1 MKLKIA
7 LVGNPNSGKTTLFN
21 SLTGNNQHIGN
32 WPGVTVEKKEGYLR
46 TNKDITIIDLP
57 GIYSLSPYSLEE
69 VISRDYILKEK
80 PDVIIN
86 IIDGSNLERN
96 LYLTTQLIETGV
108 PIVIAINMMDVIAKN
123 KDVIKSAL
131 IGKMFNLPVIEITA
145 LKSQGNDDLIN
156 AALDLVRSGYGYR
169 PILWYSE
176 TIETIITEISSTI
189 KEFVPKEKLRW
200 YAIKIFEKDERVL
213 EEIKINPE
221 TKVQFMTKIEA
232 LEKSED
238 DDSEALIAK
247 ERYGFINRFIA
258 KVYLK
263 NKIKNSSISYKIDK
277 VLTNK
282 YLGLPIFV
290 LIIFLVY
297 YLSISTVGGLL
308 TDFVNDTI
316 FGANGL
322 PALVT
327 AWLSSINVWPWLIG
341 VIVDG
346 IIGGVGA
353 VLGFLPQMFVLFL
366 LLGILEE
373 SGYMARIA
381 FILDKIFR
389 RFGLSGKA
397 FFPMLMSTG
406 CGVPG
411 IMAARTIEEENNRKV
426 MIMTTTFMPCGAKLP
441 IIALIAGAMFR
452 GSSIQWLIAPSA
464 YLLGI
469 GMIIISS
476 IILKKFKGFAGK
488 AAPFIMELP
497 DYHVPTIK
505 SLAFLVFHKLKSFV
519 KKAGTIILL
528 ASVIVWFLSS
538 FSWSFSLVENAD
550 QSILASI
557 GKIFAFIF
565 SPLGWGDWKAT
576 VATVT
581 GLIAKENVVSTFG
594 VLYGFAEVTENGAE
608 IWTLLSADFTALSS
622 YSFLVF
628 NLICAPCIAA
638 IATIKREMGNKKWTW
653 LAIGFQTLLAYIISL
668 IIFQIGMLIN
678 GVFTF
683 WSIIGI
689 ISLLTLIVLLFR
701 PNPYR
706 INPKILK
713 PEILKF
719 QAFLL
724 LFDYLFVLVIF
735 IGKCFFQFGM
745 SLWFIINSTLQFL
758 R

>member
-123 KDVIKSAL
+123 KDVIKSDL

-156 AALDLVRSGYGYR
+156 AALDLVKSGYGYR

-176 TIETIITEISSTI
+176 AIETIITEISSSI
-189 KEFVPKEKLRW
+189 KDLVAKEKLRW

-221 TKVQFMTKIEA
+221 TQAQFMAKIET

-263 NKIKNSSISYKIDK
+263 NKIKTSSISYKIDK

-327 AWLSSINVWPWLIG
+327 SWLSSINAWPWLIG

-497 DYHVPTIK
+497 DYHVPTVK
-505 SLAFLVFHKLKSFV
+505 GLAFLVYHKLKSFV

-538 FSWSFSLVENAD
+538 FSWSFSLVENTN
-550 QSILASI
+550 QSILAGI

-576 VATVT
+576 VATFT

-608 IWTLLSADFTALSS
+608 IWTLLSTDFTALSS

-653 LAIGFQTLLAYIISL
+653 FAIGFQTLLAYVISL
-668 IIFQIGMLIN
+668 IIFQIGMLFN

-689 ISLLTLIVLLFR
+689 ISLLTLFILLFR

-706 INPKILK
+706 IDTKNIK
-713 PEILKF
+713 
-719 QAFLL
+719 A
-724 LFDYLFVLVIF
+724 
-735 IGKCFFQFGM
+735 
-745 SLWFIINSTLQFL
+745 
-758 R
+758 

>member
-1 MKLKIA
+1 MKIA

-32 WPGVTVEKKEGYLR
+32 WPGVTVEKKEGILR
-46 TNKDITIIDLP
+46 SNKDITIIDLP

-69 VISRDYILKEK
+69 VISRDYILKEN

-86 IIDGSNLERN
+86 IVDGSNLERN
-96 LYLTTQLIETGV
+96 LYLTTQIIETGV
-108 PIVIAINMMDVIAKN
+108 PVVIAINMMDVIAKN
-123 KDVIKSAL
+123 KDVIKSETISKIL
-131 IGKMFNLPVIEITA
+131 NLPVVEITA
-145 LKSQGNDDLIN
+145 LKKEGSEKLIEAAIDLKN
-156 AALDLVRSGYGYR
+156 KQYNYR
-169 PILWYSE
+169 PVVWYSKE
-176 TIETIITEISSTI
+176 IETIISEIQELI
-189 KEFVPKEKLRW
+189 KEKIAPDKSRF
-200 YAIKIFEKDERVL
+200 YAIKIFEKDEKVL
-213 EEIKINPE
+213 DEIEIDQEQLKLI
-221 TKVQFMTKIEA
+221 MSKIEE

-238 DDSEALIAK
+238 DDSEALITR
-247 ERYGFINRFIA
+247 ERYSFINRFIP

-263 NKIKNSSISYKIDK
+263 NKIQSQSLSHKIDK

-290 LIIFLVY
+290 VIIFLVY
-297 YLSISTVGGLL
+297 YLSISTVGGFL

-316 FGANGL
+316 FGENGL
-322 PALVT
+322 PGIVSGFLE
-327 AWLSSINVWPWLIG
+327 SINAWPWLIG
-341 VIVDG
+341 VLVDG

-411 IMAARTIEEENNRKV
+411 VMAARTIEEENNRKV

-469 GMIIISS
+469 GMIVISS

-488 AAPFIMELP
+488 SAPFIMELP
-497 DYHVPTIK
+497 DYHLPSAK
-505 SLAFLVFHKLKSFV
+505 GLAFHVYHKLKSFV
-519 KKAGTIILL
+519 KKAGTVILL
-528 ASVIVWFLSS
+528 AAVVIWFLSN
-538 FSWSFSLVENAD
+538 FTWNMTLTQNAD
-550 QSILASI
+550 QSILSSI
-557 GKIFAFIF
+557 GKLIDIIFV
-565 SPLGWGDWKAT
+565 PLGWGNWKAT
-576 VATVT
+576 VATFT

-594 VLYGFAEVTENGAE
+594 VLYGFAEVAESGSE
-608 IWTLLSADFTALSS
+608 IWTLLAVDFTPLAS

-628 NLICAPCIAA
+628 NLICAPCVAA
-638 IATIKREMGNKKWTW
+638 MATIKREMGNRKWTW
-653 LAIGFQTLLAYIISL
+653 IAIGFQTLMAYSLAL
-668 IIFQIGMLIN
+668 IIYQVGMIFN
-678 GVFTF
+678 GVFNF
-683 WSIIGI
+683 GSIVGI
-689 ISLLTLIVLLFR
+689 VFLITLLYLIFR
-701 PNPYR
+701 PNR
-706 INPKILK
+706 HLPKINK
-713 PEILKF
+713 
-719 QAFLL
+719 A
-724 LFDYLFVLVIF
+724 
-735 IGKCFFQFGM
+735 
-745 SLWFIINSTLQFL
+745 
-758 R
+758 

>member
-1 MKLKIA
+1 MKIA

-32 WPGVTVEKKEGYLR
+32 WPGVTVEKKEGILKS
-46 TNKDITIIDLP
+46 NKDITIIDLP

-69 VISRDYILKEK
+69 VISRDYILKEN

-86 IIDGSNLERN
+86 IVDGSNLERN
-96 LYLTTQLIETGV
+96 LYLTTQIIETGV
-108 PIVIAINMMDVIAKN
+108 PVVIAINMMDVIAKN
-123 KDVIKSAL
+123 KDVIKSETISKIL
-131 IGKMFNLPVIEITA
+131 NLPVVEITA
-145 LKSQGNDDLIN
+145 LKKEGSEKLIE
-156 AALDLVRSGYGYR
+156 AAIDFKNKQYNYR
-169 PILWYSE
+169 PVVWYSKE
-176 TIETIITEISSTI
+176 IETIISEIQELI
-189 KEFVPKEKLRW
+189 KEKIAPDKSRF
-200 YAIKIFEKDERVL
+200 YAIKIFEKDEKVL
-213 EEIKINPE
+213 DEIDIDQKQLKLIMLKIAE
-221 TKVQFMTKIEA
+221 I
-232 LEKSED
+232 EKSED
-238 DDSEALIAK
+238 DDSEALITR
-247 ERYGFINRFIA
+247 ERYGFINRFIP

-263 NKIKNSSISYKIDK
+263 NKIQSQSLSHKIDK

-290 LIIFLVY
+290 VIIFLVY
-297 YLSISTVGGLL
+297 YLSISTVGGFL

-322 PALVT
+322 PGIVSGFLE
-327 AWLSSINVWPWLIG
+327 SINAWPWLIG
-341 VIVDG
+341 VLVDG

-411 IMAARTIEEENNRKV
+411 VMAARTIEEENNRKV

-469 GMIIISS
+469 GMIVISS

-488 AAPFIMELP
+488 SAPFIMELP
-497 DYHVPTIK
+497 DYHLPSAK
-505 SLAFLVFHKLKSFV
+505 GLAFHVYHKLKSFV
-519 KKAGTIILL
+519 KKAGTVILL
-528 ASVIVWFLSS
+528 AAVVIWFLSN
-538 FSWSFSLVENAD
+538 FTWNMTMTQNAD
-550 QSILASI
+550 QSILSSI
-557 GKIFAFIF
+557 GKIIDIIF
-565 SPLGWGDWKAT
+565 VPLGWGNWKAT
-576 VATVT
+576 VATFT

-594 VLYGFAEVTENGAE
+594 VLYGFAEVAESGSE
-608 IWTLLSADFTALSS
+608 IWTLLAVDFTPLAS

-628 NLICAPCIAA
+628 NLICAPCVAA
-638 IATIKREMGNKKWTW
+638 MATIKREMGNRKWTW
-653 LAIGFQTLLAYIISL
+653 IAIGFQTLMAYSLAL
-668 IIFQIGMLIN
+668 IIYQVGMIFN
-678 GVFTF
+678 GVFNF
-683 WSIIGI
+683 GSIVGI
-689 ISLLTLIVLLFR
+689 VFLITLLYLIFR
-701 PNPYR
+701 PNRYL
-706 INPKILK
+706 PKINK
-713 PEILKF
+713 
-719 QAFLL
+719 A
-724 LFDYLFVLVIF
+724 
-735 IGKCFFQFGM
+735 
-745 SLWFIINSTLQFL
+745 
-758 R
+758 

>member
-32 WPGVTVEKKEGYLR
+32 WPGVTVEKKEGLLKN
-46 TNKDITIIDLP
+46 NKEITIIDLP

-80 PDVIIN
+80 PDAIIN
-86 IIDGSNLERN
+86 IVDGSNLERN
-96 LYLTTQLIETGV
+96 LYLSTQVIETGV
-108 PIVIAINMMDVIAKN
+108 PVVMAINMMDVIAKN
-123 KDVIKSAL
+123 KDVIKSEV
-131 IGKMFNLPVIEITA
+131 ISKMLNLPVVEITA
-145 LKSQGNDDLIN
+145 LKSQGSEL
-156 AALDLVRSGYGYR
+156 LMSEVLRLVDSNFKYR
-169 PILWYSE
+169 PVVWYSQN
-176 TIETIITEISSTI
+176 IEAIITSIQNEI
-189 KEFVPKEKLRW
+189 KGKVEEEKSRW
-200 YAIKIFEKDERVL
+200 FAVKIFEKDEKVL
-213 EEIKINPE
+213 EEIAIQPE
-221 TKVQFMTKIEA
+221 KLELIMANIRVIEQA
-232 LEKSED
+232 ED
-238 DDSEALIAK
+238 DDSEALITR
-247 ERYGFINRFIA
+247 ERYSFINRFIQ
-258 KVYLK
+258 KVYFK
-263 NKIKNSSISYKIDK
+263 NKIKRQTFSHKIDK

-290 LIIFLVY
+290 GIIFLIY
-297 YLSISTVGGLL
+297 YLSISTVGGIM
-308 TDFVNDTI
+308 TDFVNDTV
-316 FGANGL
+316 FGENGL
-322 PALVT
+322 PALVGG
-327 AWLSSINVWPWLIG
+327 LLDSINTWDWLRG
-341 VIVDG
+341 VIVEG

-366 LLGILEE
+366 LLGVLEE

-381 FILDKIFR
+381 FILDRIFR

-469 GMIIISS
+469 GMIIMSS
-476 IILKKFKGFAGK
+476 IILKKFKTFAGK
-488 AAPFIMELP
+488 SAPFIMELP
-497 DYHVPTIK
+497 DYHLPSAK
-505 SLAFLVFHKLKSFV
+505 GLAFHVYHKLRAFV

-528 ASVIVWFLSS
+528 ASVIVWFLSN
-538 FSWSFSLVENAD
+538 FSWSMQLAENPD

-565 SPLGWGDWKAT
+565 NPLGWGNWKAT

-594 VLYGFAEVTENGAE
+594 VLYGFADIAESGAE
-608 IWTLLSADFTALSS
+608 IWTLLAVDFTPLSS

-638 IATIKREMGNKKWTW
+638 MATIRREMGNRKWTW
-653 LAIGFQTLLAYIISL
+653 IAIGFQTILAYVIAL
-668 IIFQIGMLIN
+668 IIYQIGLLFT

-683 WSIIGI
+683 WSAVG
-689 ISLLTLIVLLFR
+689 IVLLLVLLFLIFR
-701 PNPYR
+701 PNRYF
-706 INPKILK
+706 NENKK
-713 PEILKF
+713 TK
-719 QAFLL
+719 A
-724 LFDYLFVLVIF
+724 
-735 IGKCFFQFGM
+735 
-745 SLWFIINSTLQFL
+745 
-758 R
+758 

>member
-1 MKLKIA
+1 MKIA

-32 WPGVTVEKKEGYLR
+32 WPGVTVEKKEGILR
-46 TNKDITIIDLP
+46 SNKDITIIDLP

-69 VISRDYILKEK
+69 VISRDYILKEN

-86 IIDGSNLERN
+86 IVDGSNLERN
-96 LYLTTQLIETGV
+96 LYLTTQIIETGV
-108 PIVIAINMMDVIAKN
+108 PVVIAINMMDVIAKN
-123 KDVIKSAL
+123 KDVIKSETISKIL
-131 IGKMFNLPVIEITA
+131 NLPVVEITA
-145 LKSQGNDDLIN
+145 LKKEGSEKLIE
-156 AALDLVRSGYGYR
+156 AAIELKNKQYNYR
-169 PILWYSE
+169 PVVWYSKE
-176 TIETIITEISSTI
+176 IETIISKIQELI
-189 KEFVPKEKLRW
+189 KEKIAPDKSRF
-200 YAIKIFEKDERVL
+200 YAIKIFEKDEKVL
-213 EEIKINPE
+213 DEIEIDQEQLKLI
-221 TKVQFMTKIEA
+221 MLKIEE

-238 DDSEALIAK
+238 DDSEALITR
-247 ERYGFINRFIA
+247 ERYGFINRFIP

-263 NKIKNSSISYKIDK
+263 NKIQSQSLSHKIDK

-290 LIIFLVY
+290 VIIFLVY
-297 YLSISTVGGLL
+297 YLSISTVGGFL

-316 FGANGL
+316 FGENGL
-322 PALVT
+322 PGIVSGFLE
-327 AWLSSINVWPWLIG
+327 SINAWPWLIG
-341 VIVDG
+341 VLVDG

-411 IMAARTIEEENNRKV
+411 VMAARTIEEENNRKV

-469 GMIIISS
+469 GMIVISS

-488 AAPFIMELP
+488 SAPFIMELP
-497 DYHVPTIK
+497 DYHLPSAK
-505 SLAFLVFHKLKSFV
+505 GLAFHVYHKLKSFV
-519 KKAGTIILL
+519 KKAGTVILL
-528 ASVIVWFLSS
+528 AAVVIWFLSN
-538 FSWSFSLVENAD
+538 FTWNMTMTQNAD
-550 QSILASI
+550 QSILSSI
-557 GKIFAFIF
+557 GKIIDIIF
-565 SPLGWGDWKAT
+565 VPLGWGNWKAT
-576 VATVT
+576 VATFT

-594 VLYGFAEVTENGAE
+594 VLYGFAEVAESGSE
-608 IWTLLSADFTALSS
+608 IWTLLAVDFTPLAS

-628 NLICAPCIAA
+628 NLICAPCVAA
-638 IATIKREMGNKKWTW
+638 MATIKREMGNRKWTW
-653 LAIGFQTLLAYIISL
+653 IAIGFQTLMAYSLAL
-668 IIFQIGMLIN
+668 IIYQVGMIFN
-678 GVFTF
+678 GVFNF
-683 WSIIGI
+683 GSIVGI
-689 ISLLTLIVLLFR
+689 VFLITLLYLIFR
-701 PNPYR
+701 PNR
-706 INPKILK
+706 HLPKINK
-713 PEILKF
+713 
-719 QAFLL
+719 A
-724 LFDYLFVLVIF
+724 
-735 IGKCFFQFGM
+735 
-745 SLWFIINSTLQFL
+745 
-758 R
+758 

>member
-1 MKLKIA
+1 MKIA

-32 WPGVTVEKKEGYLR
+32 WPGVTVEKKEGILKS
-46 TNKDITIIDLP
+46 NKDITIIDLP

-69 VISRDYILKEK
+69 VISRDYILKEN

-86 IIDGSNLERN
+86 IVDGSNLERN
-96 LYLTTQLIETGV
+96 LYLTTQIIETGV
-108 PIVIAINMMDVIAKN
+108 PVVIAINMMDVIAKN
-123 KDVIKSAL
+123 KDVIKSETISKIL
-131 IGKMFNLPVIEITA
+131 NLPVVEITA
-145 LKSQGNDDLIN
+145 LKKEGSEKLIEAAIDLKN
-156 AALDLVRSGYGYR
+156 KQYNYR
-169 PILWYSE
+169 PVVWYSKE
-176 TIETIITEISSTI
+176 IETIISEIQELI
-189 KEFVPKEKLRW
+189 KEKITPDKSRF
-200 YAIKIFEKDERVL
+200 YAIKIFEKDEKVL
-213 EEIKINPE
+213 DEIEIDQEQLKLI
-221 TKVQFMTKIEA
+221 MLKIEE

-238 DDSEALIAK
+238 DDSEALITR
-247 ERYGFINRFIA
+247 ERYSFINRFIP

-263 NKIKNSSISYKIDK
+263 NKIQSQSLSHKIDK

-290 LIIFLVY
+290 VIIFLVY
-297 YLSISTVGGLL
+297 YLSISTVGGFL

-316 FGANGL
+316 FGENGL
-322 PALVT
+322 PGIVSGFLE
-327 AWLSSINVWPWLIG
+327 SINAWPWLIG
-341 VIVDG
+341 VLVDG

-411 IMAARTIEEENNRKV
+411 VMAARTIEEENNRKV

-469 GMIIISS
+469 GMIVISS

-488 AAPFIMELP
+488 SAPFIMELP
-497 DYHVPTIK
+497 DYHLPSAK
-505 SLAFLVFHKLKSFV
+505 GLAFHVYHKLKSFV
-519 KKAGTIILL
+519 KKAGTVILL
-528 ASVIVWFLSS
+528 AAVVIWFLSN
-538 FSWSFSLVENAD
+538 FTWNMTMTQNAD
-550 QSILASI
+550 QSILSSI
-557 GKIFAFIF
+557 GKIIDIIF
-565 SPLGWGDWKAT
+565 VPLGWGNWKAT
-576 VATVT
+576 VATFT

-594 VLYGFAEVTENGAE
+594 VLYGFAEVAESGSE
-608 IWTLLSADFTALSS
+608 IWTLLAVDFTPLAS

-628 NLICAPCIAA
+628 NLICAPCVAA
-638 IATIKREMGNKKWTW
+638 MATIKREMGNRKWTW
-653 LAIGFQTLLAYIISL
+653 IAIGFQTLMAYSLAL
-668 IIFQIGMLIN
+668 IIYQVGMIFN
-678 GVFTF
+678 GVFNF
-683 WSIIGI
+683 GSIVGI
-689 ISLLTLIVLLFR
+689 VFLITLLYLIFR
-701 PNPYR
+701 PNR
-706 INPKILK
+706 HLPKINK
-713 PEILKF
+713 
-719 QAFLL
+719 A
-724 LFDYLFVLVIF
+724 
-735 IGKCFFQFGM
+735 
-745 SLWFIINSTLQFL
+745 
-758 R
+758 

>member
-1 MKLKIA
+1 MKIA

-32 WPGVTVEKKEGYLR
+32 WPGVTVEKKEGILR
-46 TNKDITIIDLP
+46 SNKEITIIDLP

-69 VISRDYILKEK
+69 VISRDYILKEN

-86 IIDGSNLERN
+86 IVDGSNLERN
-96 LYLTTQLIETGV
+96 LYLTTQIIETGV
-108 PIVIAINMMDVIAKN
+108 PVVIAINMMDVIAKN
-123 KDVIKSAL
+123 KDVIKSETISKIL
-131 IGKMFNLPVIEITA
+131 NLPVVEITA
-145 LKSQGNDDLIN
+145 LKKEGSEKLIEAAIDLKN
-156 AALDLVRSGYGYR
+156 KQYNYR
-169 PILWYSE
+169 PVVWYSKE
-176 TIETIITEISSTI
+176 IETIISEIQELI
-189 KEFVPKEKLRW
+189 KEKIAPDKSRF
-200 YAIKIFEKDERVL
+200 YAIKIFEKDEKVL
-213 EEIKINPE
+213 DEIEIDQEQLKLIMLKIAE
-221 TKVQFMTKIEA
+221 

-238 DDSEALIAK
+238 DDSEALITR
-247 ERYGFINRFIA
+247 ERYSFINRFIP

-263 NKIKNSSISYKIDK
+263 NKIQSQSLSHKIDK

-290 LIIFLVY
+290 VIIFLVY
-297 YLSISTVGGLL
+297 YLSISTVGGFL

-316 FGANGL
+316 FGENGL
-322 PALVT
+322 PEIVSGFLE
-327 AWLSSINVWPWLIG
+327 SINAWPWLIG
-341 VIVDG
+341 VLVDG

-411 IMAARTIEEENNRKV
+411 VMAARTIEEENNRKL

-469 GMIIISS
+469 GMIVISS

-488 AAPFIMELP
+488 SAPFIMELP
-497 DYHVPTIK
+497 DYHLPSAK
-505 SLAFLVFHKLKSFV
+505 GLAFHVYHKLKSFV
-519 KKAGTIILL
+519 KKAGTVILL
-528 ASVIVWFLSS
+528 AAVVIWFLSN
-538 FSWSFSLVENAD
+538 FSWNMTLTQNAD
-550 QSILASI
+550 QSILSSI
-557 GKIFAFIF
+557 GKLIDIIFV
-565 SPLGWGDWKAT
+565 PLGWGNWKAT
-576 VATVT
+576 VATFT

-594 VLYGFAEVTENGAE
+594 VLYGFAEVAESGSE
-608 IWTLLSADFTALSS
+608 IWTLLAVDFTPLAS

-628 NLICAPCIAA
+628 NLICAPCVAA
-638 IATIKREMGNKKWTW
+638 MATIKREMGNRKWTW
-653 LAIGFQTLLAYIISL
+653 IAIGFQTLMAYSLAL
-668 IIFQIGMLIN
+668 IIYQVGMIFN
-678 GVFTF
+678 GVFNF
-683 WSIIGI
+683 GSIVGI
-689 ISLLTLIVLLFR
+689 VFLITLLYLIFR
-701 PNPYR
+701 PNR
-706 INPKILK
+706 HLPKINK
-713 PEILKF
+713 
-719 QAFLL
+719 A
-724 LFDYLFVLVIF
+724 
-735 IGKCFFQFGM
+735 
-745 SLWFIINSTLQFL
+745 
-758 R
+758 

>member
-1 MKLKIA
+1 MKIA

-32 WPGVTVEKKEGYLR
+32 WPGVTVEKKEGILKS
-46 TNKDITIIDLP
+46 NKDITIIDLP

-69 VISRDYILKEK
+69 VISRDYILKEN

-86 IIDGSNLERN
+86 IVDGSNLERN
-96 LYLTTQLIETGV
+96 LYLTTQIIETGV
-108 PIVIAINMMDVIAKN
+108 PVVIAINMMDVIAKN
-123 KDVIKSAL
+123 KDVIKSETISKIL
-131 IGKMFNLPVIEITA
+131 NLPVVEITA
-145 LKSQGNDDLIN
+145 LKKEGSEKLIE
-156 AALDLVRSGYGYR
+156 AAIDFKNKQYNYR
-169 PILWYSE
+169 PVVWYSKE
-176 TIETIITEISSTI
+176 IETIISEIQELI
-189 KEFVPKEKLRW
+189 KEKIAPDKSRF
-200 YAIKIFEKDERVL
+200 YAIKIFEKDEKVL
-213 EEIKINPE
+213 DEIDIDQKQLKLIMLKIAE
-221 TKVQFMTKIEA
+221 I
-232 LEKSED
+232 EKSED
-238 DDSEALIAK
+238 DDSEALITR
-247 ERYGFINRFIA
+247 ERYGFINRFIP

-263 NKIKNSSISYKIDK
+263 NKIQSQSLSHKIDK

-290 LIIFLVY
+290 VIIFLVY
-297 YLSISTVGGLL
+297 YLSISTVGGFL

-322 PALVT
+322 PGIVSGFLE
-327 AWLSSINVWPWLIG
+327 SINAWPWLIG
-341 VIVDG
+341 VLVDG

-411 IMAARTIEEENNRKV
+411 VMAARTIEEENNRKV

-469 GMIIISS
+469 GMIVISS

-488 AAPFIMELP
+488 SAPFIMELP
-497 DYHVPTIK
+497 DYHLPSAK
-505 SLAFLVFHKLKSFV
+505 GLAFHVYHKLKSFV
-519 KKAGTIILL
+519 KKAGTVILL
-528 ASVIVWFLSS
+528 AAVVIWFLSN
-538 FSWSFSLVENAD
+538 FTWNMTMTQNAD
-550 QSILASI
+550 QSILSSI
-557 GKIFAFIF
+557 GKIIDIIF
-565 SPLGWGDWKAT
+565 VPLGWGNWKAT
-576 VATVT
+576 VATFT

-594 VLYGFAEVTENGAE
+594 VLYGFAEVAESGSE
-608 IWTLLSADFTALSS
+608 IWTLLAVDFTPLAS

-628 NLICAPCIAA
+628 NLICAPCVAA
-638 IATIKREMGNKKWTW
+638 MATIKREMGNRKWTW
-653 LAIGFQTLLAYIISL
+653 IAIGFQTLMAYSLAL
-668 IIFQIGMLIN
+668 IIYQVGMIFN
-678 GVFTF
+678 GVFNF
-683 WSIIGI
+683 GSIVGI
-689 ISLLTLIVLLFR
+689 VFLITLLYLIFR
-701 PNPYR
+701 PNR
-706 INPKILK
+706 HLPKINK
-713 PEILKF
+713 
-719 QAFLL
+719 A
-724 LFDYLFVLVIF
+724 
-735 IGKCFFQFGM
+735 
-745 SLWFIINSTLQFL
+745 
-758 R
+758 

>member
-145 LKSQGNDDLIN
+145 LKSQGNDELIN
-156 AALDLVRSGYGYR
+156 AALDLVGSGYGYR

-221 TKVQFMTKIEA
+221 TEAQFMTKIEA

-263 NKIKNSSISYKIDK
+263 NKIKTSSISYKIDK

-316 FGANGL
+316 FGTNGL
-322 PALVT
+322 PALLT
-327 AWLSSINVWPWLIG
+327 AWLSSINAWPWLIG
-341 VIVDG
+341 VVVDG

-668 IIFQIGMLIN
+668 IIFQIGMLFN

-689 ISLLTLIVLLFR
+689 LSLLTLIVLLFR

-706 INPKILK
+706 INPKNIK
-713 PEILKF
+713 
-719 QAFLL
+719 A
-724 LFDYLFVLVIF
+724 
-735 IGKCFFQFGM
+735 
-745 SLWFIINSTLQFL
+745 
-758 R
+758 